1 MQTLHRMNRGI
12 YMEIVCEWCGNEAK
26 NSENSV
32 YWELP
37 DGTRAIE
44 ITETPAIVC
53 NQCKMEYQTDEVTKE
68 IEDQL
73 FLVDTKK
80 IGKSISYKELM
91 ALPRLLK
98 RNYFDFSS

>member
-1 MQTLHRMNRGI
+1 MKCAW
-12 YMEIVCEWCGNEAK
+12 CEAEGAIMTK
-26 NSENSV
+26 AAV

-44 ITETPAIVC
+44 IRETPTISCAGC
-53 NQCKMEYQTDEVTKE
+53 GMNYQTDELVTE

-73 FLVDTKK
+73 FLIDTKK
-80 IGKSISYKELM
+80 LPKVLTYDELM

-98 RNYFDFSS
+98 RNYFNFS

>member
-1 MQTLHRMNRGI
+1 MM
-12 YMEIVCEWCGNEAK
+12 MELICEWCGQEAK
-26 NSENSV
+26 NGENIV

-44 ITETPAIVC
+44 ITETPAIIC
-53 NQCKMEYQTDEVTKE
+53 TSCEMIYQSDQVTKE

-73 FLVDTKK
+73 FLIDTKK
-80 IGKSISYKELM
+80 IDKRISYQELM

>member
-1 MQTLHRMNRGI
+1 MI
-12 YMEIVCEWCGNEAK
+12 CDWCGSKARK
-26 NSENSV
+26 GQDTV

-44 ITETPAIVC
+44 ITGTPAVFC
-53 NQCKMEYQTDEVTKE
+53 MGCGMTYQTDQITKA

-73 FLVDTKK
+73 FLIDTKK
-80 IGKSISYKELM
+80 IVKTISYEELM

-98 RNYFDFSS
+98 KNYFDFSS

>member
-1 MQTLHRMNRGI
+1 MSKEMI
-12 YMEIVCEWCGNEAK
+12 CEWCGAEATTG
-26 NSENSV
+26 SGTV

-44 ITETPAIVC
+44 ITEVPAVVC
-53 NQCKMEYQTDEVTKE
+53 SECEMVYQTEEVTKE

-73 FLVDTKK
+73 FLVDTNK
-80 IGKSISYKELM
+80 IGSSLGFKDLKE
-91 ALPRLLK
+91 LPRLLK

>member
-1 MQTLHRMNRGI
+1 MTVGKI
-12 YMEIVCEWCGNEAK
+12 CEWCESHEIDAD
-26 NSENSV
+26 EQSV

-37 DGTRAIE
+37 DGTKAIE
-44 ITETPAIVC
+44 ITKTPTIVC
-53 NQCKMEYQTDEVTKE
+53 VDCGMIYQEDTIVKE

-73 FLVDTKK
+73 FLIDTKQLDK
-80 IGKSISYKELM
+80 EIAYDELM

>member
-1 MQTLHRMNRGI
+1 MGLI
-12 YMEIVCEWCGNEAK
+12 CEWCGNEGETG
-26 NSENSV
+26 ENSV

-37 DGTRAIE
+37 DGTRAIQ
-44 ITETPAIVC
+44 ITETPAVVC
-53 NQCKMEYQTDEVTKE
+53 DTCQMVYQTDEITKE

-91 ALPRLLK
+91 APPRLLK
-98 RNYFDFSS
+98 RNYFDFTS